1 VVEKVNKQQV
11 VVTVVQCRLRH
22 TFSNIN
28 IGIRDA
34 RPIREEFVLIP
45 EEVAK
50 SIRMS
55 AKVDPRRLLNQPASA
70 ESTKDHFF
78 CQDGRGGG

>member
-1 VVEKVNKQQV
+1 MLILIKVRGIDCVVEKVNKQQV
-11 VVTVVQCRLRH
+11 VVTVVQCRLRP
-22 TFSNIN
+22 FSNIN
-28 IGIRDA
+28 TGIRDA

-55 AKVDPRRLLNQPASA
+55 AGKLIPEEVAK
-70 ESTKDHFF
+70 STGVSGKY
-78 CQDGRGGG
+78 